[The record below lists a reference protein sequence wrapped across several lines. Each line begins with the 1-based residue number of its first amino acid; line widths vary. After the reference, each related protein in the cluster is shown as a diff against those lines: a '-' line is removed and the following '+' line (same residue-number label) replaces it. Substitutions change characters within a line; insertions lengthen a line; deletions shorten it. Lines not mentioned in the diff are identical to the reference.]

1 MRLRSRSA
9 LTLASLAG
17 LAASAHAAVFTF
29 TPTCAPFNW
38 NSQCAGAACGG
49 GQFTQTNNFG
59 QTSCGGTPLLPG
71 GGDDVIFAGD
81 GTINVG
87 VNVRTLTVGAA
98 HSVAARS
105 NITTSNGVT
114 NNGLVSTSG
123 ASNISFTGPFTNAA
137 GATWIEGSNSRF
149 LNAVTFNNNGTLEL
163 RDINLIN
170 NTAPNL
176 YTNNA
181 TILKTTAGTATFF
194 VPVTNN
200 SLIDVQAGTLSL
212 TSTTYTGSPTSNITV
227 AASGAAFTLSNCNI
241 TGRLNASGPGDITS
255 SSGLTANNAVTLN
268 VASNLRLLG
277 GLTAGAGT
285 SFTNTGRLNT
295 SGASN
300 LTYTGTLTNALGGT
314 WIESS
319 NGRFFNTVTFTNAGL
334 LELQSI
340 SFVNNISPNIINN
353 TGTIRKTVAA
363 TSADINVPINN
374 SGTIDVQAGTFNLN
388 STTYT
393 GVGSGS
399 LTVASGAAA
408 NLNSMTLAGTLNFTG
423 AGTLTSNSGLTVT
436 GASTLNTT
444 SPFRIF
450 GNVTVSAGNSL
461 TNQGT
466 VSTSG
471 AGNLTYT
478 GTLTNGASGTWIEQ
492 SNGRLLNNA
501 TLLNDGLL
509 ELRDIS
515 FVNNIGANA
524 ITNNNIIRKTGPDTA
539 TFSNVPFNNN
549 GQLQVQAGTVQLS
562 SLLYTAVPAA
572 NISVASGATLNIANS
587 TLAGTVN
594 CSGTGTARTTGT
606 LTVAGNVTTST
617 TTPLQ
622 VLSNVTVTAGNSLTN
637 EGNVSTGGAGSLTY
651 SGPIVNGVN
660 GTWFEGSNTRFFNTH
675 TFTNNGQWE
684 WQSINFAN
692 NTGTNLHTN
701 NATLRISGPG
711 TASTNVPFVNNAI
724 INAVSGTLAFTST
737 TFTGNGASV
746 MNVTSPAAVSLT
758 NMTIAGTLRATGN
771 GNISTTSALTASG
784 TATVNTAQPFR
795 LLGALTATGAGN
807 SFINTG
813 NLSTSGAS
821 SLVYSGVISNGI
833 NGTWIEQSNT
843 RFFNSVTFT
852 NQGTLELRDINL
864 SVNTGSNL
872 ISNSGTLIKS
882 EVSTATCN
890 IPLGNTGLIDV
901 REGTFSLSG
910 AFSQIEPAA
919 RTLIRTGATLT
930 GGARSFANGR
940 LEGRGTHTGN
950 VTLNAA
956 TISPGDP
963 VASSGT
969 FNITGTLTMQSGSA
983 IEIDVPAPVNPTSDR
998 VIVSSQAAVAG
1009 TVVVN
1014 VPSGYNPPL
1023 GEVYEIIRS
1032 NTSQR
1037 TGTFTSLVINA
1048 DPGIA
1053 FALSYNASSVLL
1065 TVTATNCD
1073 DIDFNNNDVY
1083 PEDQDVVDFFNVLAG
1098 SVCPTC
1104 NDVDFNNNNVFPE
1117 DQDIIDFFTVLAGG
1131 NCP

>member
-49 GQFTQTNNFG
+49 GQSTQTNNFG

-450 GNVTVSAGNSL
+450 GNVTVS
-461 TNQGT
+461 
-466 VSTSG
+466 
-471 AGNLTYT
+471 
-478 GTLTNGASGTWIEQ
+478 
-492 SNGRLLNNA
+492 
-501 TLLNDGLL
+501 
-509 ELRDIS
+509 
-515 FVNNIGANA
+515 
-524 ITNNNIIRKTGPDTA
+524 
-539 TFSNVPFNNN
+539 
-549 GQLQVQAGTVQLS
+549 
-562 SLLYTAVPAA
+562 
-572 NISVASGATLNIANS
+572 
-587 TLAGTVN
+587 
-594 CSGTGTARTTGT
+594 
-606 LTVAGNVTTST
+606 
-617 TTPLQ
+617 
-622 VLSNVTVTAGNSLTN
+622 AGNSLTN